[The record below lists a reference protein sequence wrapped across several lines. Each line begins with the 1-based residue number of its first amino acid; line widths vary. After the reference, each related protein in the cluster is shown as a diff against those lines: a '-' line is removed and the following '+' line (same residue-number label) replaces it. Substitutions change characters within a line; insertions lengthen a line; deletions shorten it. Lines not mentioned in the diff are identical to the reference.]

1 MKKPSNR
8 RVSRLRGR
16 AERMVERRGGDVRPT
31 ICRYVEEGEGA
42 PEPLILAGR
51 DVTRRA

>member
-31 ICRYVEEGEGA
+31 ICRYVERVRA
-42 PEPLILAGR
+42 
-51 DVTRRA
+51 RRNRLYWQDEM